1 MKEDAIKLDEKKSKD
16 WKNLFDNEV
25 ERFIRIYQTLST
37 AERQAIIKK
46 GIQRKLSEAY
56 NTASKKLEGIKAN
69 RLYLNIKV
77 VKVKTVELSQ
87 AKEIRSVESNNK
99 KFYKLLVTLFKRD
112 KATVIFLNI
121 IKQERME
128 RKKLENK

>member
-1 MKEDAIKLDEKKSKD
+1 MKEDAITLNKEQGKKWKKLLER
-16 WKNLFDNEV
+16 EV

-37 AERQAIIKK
+37 VERNAIIRK
-46 GIQRKLSEAY
+46 GIQRKLAENY
-56 NTASKKLEGIKAN
+56 NTASKKLEAIKAN

-99 KFYKLLVTLFKRD
+99 KFYKLLVMLFKQD
-112 KATVIFLNI
+112 KAIIIFKHI

-128 RKKLENK
+128 LENE

>member
-1 MKEDAIKLDEKKSKD
+1 MIQLKGDNKDKWSK
-16 WKNLFDNEV
+16 LFDSEV

-37 AERQAIIKK
+37 EEKQAIIKK

-56 NTASKKLEGIKAN
+56 NTASKKLAGIKAN
-69 RLYLNIKV
+69 RLYLNIKTI
-77 VKVKTVELSQ
+77 KVKTVELSQ

-99 KFYKLLVTLFKRD
+99 KFYKLLITLFKRD
-112 KATVIFLNI
+112 KAIIIFKNI

-128 RKKLENK
+128 LEKLENK